1 MTLPVP
7 QTAIS
12 RDYLDKLVK
21 LGKAMCK
28 AVQLATPILLK
39 KYPDNTLIQD
49 LIAAIGVVCALLPD
63 VENSFLNPTGDND
76 PVLDDPSTTPGIN
89 PSLPPAEGG
98 DIS

>member
-1 MTLPVP
+1 MSLPVP

-39 KYPDNTLIQD
+39 KYPDNQLIQD

-63 VENSFLNPTGDND
+63 VENSFLNPTGTNEEPLENPAAID
-76 PVLDDPSTTPGIN
+76 GIN
-89 PSLPPAEGG
+89 PSLEPAP
-98 DIS
+98 DPTA